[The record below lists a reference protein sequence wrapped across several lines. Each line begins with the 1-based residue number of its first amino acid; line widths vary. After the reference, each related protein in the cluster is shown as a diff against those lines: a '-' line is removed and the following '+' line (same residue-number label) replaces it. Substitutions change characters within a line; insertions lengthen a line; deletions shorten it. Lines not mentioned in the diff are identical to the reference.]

1 MITEYYNTTS
11 RIVRALK
18 TGFSLLFVFYNF
30 FRYRP
35 PETIMGWGRL
45 RLVENDKECTELLI
59 PQSEALFYAS
69 QKDYNKYEL
78 ISCHLFL

>member
-1 MITEYYNTTS
+1 
-11 RIVRALK
+11 
-18 TGFSLLFVFYNF
+18 
-30 FRYRP
+30 
-35 PETIMGWGRL
+35 MGWGRL

>member
-1 MITEYYNTTS
+1 
-11 RIVRALK
+11 
-18 TGFSLLFVFYNF
+18 
-30 FRYRP
+30 
-35 PETIMGWGRL
+35 MGWGRL
-45 RLVENDKECTELLI
+45 RLVENDTECTELLI